1 MQCMFVCLLL
11 QRLFHALC
19 IYALKNKCIQQTVHL
34 QRMLQL
40 AVLSYF
46 ESGIFTLT
54 TLYIALTKKKRMFSL
69 WKICKRKA
77 KCQHLSRIWTQGPCL
92 KPPLF
97 WPLTCNHWTIEVC
110 AIIFVL
116 HCSWHIPALL
126 WRNMLHLSMSMREL
140 QLRLAACLPY
150 KSTGGHSHV
159 TFSIQKLVE
168 LKAVSWVQ
176 ILGL

>member
-1 MQCMFVCLLL
+1 MCTANCAF
-11 QRLFHALC
+11 
-19 IYALKNKCIQQTVHL
+19 
-34 QRMLQL
+34 
-40 AVLSYF
+40 AVNVAACSAFILWIRDFYSYY
-46 ESGIFTLT
+46 SLHCTN
-54 TLYIALTKKKRMFSL
+54 KKKRMFSL

-159 TFSIQKLVE
+159 IVMWHSVYKNLLSWKQSLGHRFLVYSS
-168 LKAVSWVQ
+168 LHGPGQ
-176 ILGL
+176 IYEWRII